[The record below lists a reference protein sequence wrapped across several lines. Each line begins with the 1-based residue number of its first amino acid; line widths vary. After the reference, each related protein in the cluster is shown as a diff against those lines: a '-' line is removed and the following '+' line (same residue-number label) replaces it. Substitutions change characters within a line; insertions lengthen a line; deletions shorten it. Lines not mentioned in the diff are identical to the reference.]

1 MVEIKKGRCILRDP
15 RSIKGEVRR
24 FFKELYKQ
32 KEVPFIEFEEGLV
45 NRISGDD
52 VALLEVMP
60 LEEEI
65 KLAVW
70 TCDPAKG
77 RGADGFNL
85 NFVRKC
91 WDLGYNWEGFLFLC
105 FGLFYFRYISKKIQY
120 DVGDAHS

>member
-1 MVEIKKGRCILRDP
+1 MEEIKKGRCILRDP

-24 FFKELYKQ
+24 IFKELYKQ

-45 NRISGDD
+45 NRISPDD

-70 TCDPAKG
+70 AFDPAKG
-77 RGADGFNL
+77 PGADGFNL

-105 FGLFYFRYISKKIQY
+105 FGFLFQVYFQENSI
-120 DVGDAHS
+120 